1 MKAKNVILGLGGLS
15 VLGAGFYFYKQYQ
28 IASEVDFDFKNFK
41 IDGASANN
49 AVIAMDIVVDN
60 KTNLDL
66 KVYGVQLEAFLD
78 EDKIGEVNNKTL
90 TLLPKKSVSSVPLSI
105 NVNLSALGTSVSSI
119 ISNLNDARNA
129 EISIK
134 GSMDFGSGLIRV
146 SNYKFDYRE
155 NLASLILQSI

>member
-49 AVIAMDIVVDN
+49 AVIAMDIVVD
-60 KTNLDL
+60 
-66 KVYGVQLEAFLD
+66 
-78 EDKIGEVNNKTL
+78 NKTL

>member
-41 IDGASANN
+41 LDGASANN

-66 KVYGVQLEAFLD
+66 KVYGVQLKAFLD

-90 TLLPKKSVSSVPLSI
+90 T
-105 NVNLSALGTSVSSI
+105 
-119 ISNLNDARNA
+119 
-129 EISIK
+129 
-134 GSMDFGSGLIRV
+134 
-146 SNYKFDYRE
+146 
-155 NLASLILQSI
+155 